1 MSKTLNIQDSNGD
14 TITTLE
20 LYDDVYAAMVTEAA
34 INGVDVN
41 EHIIAVLTGHMRHIN
56 DSMKE
61 QP

>member
-20 LYDDVYAAMVTEAA
+20 LFDDVYAAMVTEAA

-41 EHIIAVLTGHMRHIN
+41 EHIIAVITGHMQHIN
-56 DSMKE
+56 DDLKE
-61 QP
+61 TP